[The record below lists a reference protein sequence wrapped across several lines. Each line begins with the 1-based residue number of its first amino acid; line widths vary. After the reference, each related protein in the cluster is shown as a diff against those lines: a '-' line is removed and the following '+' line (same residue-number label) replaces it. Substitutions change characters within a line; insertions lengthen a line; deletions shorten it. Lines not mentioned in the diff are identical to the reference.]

1 MQTQA
6 VPITD
11 KFENIYKTP
20 SKYSGLYA
28 QLSEAFQKAYSK
40 KPTHYARAPGRVN
53 LIGEHIDYMGY
64 GVFPFALEQ
73 DCIMAFSV
81 EKGQSSIKLAH
92 IDGKEYPSF
101 EYPVDPSENPHFT
114 NNYQKYVWAGYRAAV
129 KEAGLKQYVGINIMM
144 VGQVP
149 IAAGCSSSSALVVVA
164 GIVSLIANSLNATIQ
179 PEQFIENL
187 IKNERAIG
195 TSCGGMDQTC
205 SVLGKL
211 DKALYIQF
219 NPIRAEPIQL
229 PSGLKFVICN
239 SLTQSA
245 KMLTLSS
252 RYNMRVCECRMAL
265 KMLLKK
271 LGVPPEVSKNWN
283 ALASL

>member
-1 MQTQA
+1 M
-6 VPITD
+6 
-11 KFENIYKTP
+11 
-20 SKYSGLYA
+20 
-28 QLSEAFQKAYSK
+28 
-40 KPTHYARAPGRVN
+40 
-53 LIGEHIDYMGY
+53 
-64 GVFPFALEQ
+64 
-73 DCIMAFSV
+73 
-81 EKGQSSIKLAH
+81 
-92 IDGKEYPSF
+92 
-101 EYPVDPSENPHFT
+101 
-114 NNYQKYVWAGYRAAV
+114 
-129 KEAGLKQYVGINIMM
+129 EAGIKDYVGLNIVI

-164 GIVSLIANSLNATIQ
+164 GLAFLHANNLNSTIS
-179 PEQFIENL
+179 PEKFIENL

-219 NPIRAEPIQL
+219 NPISAEPIKL

-265 KMLLKK
+265 KMLIKK
-271 LGVPPEVSKNWN
+271 LNVPADISKNLST
-283 ALASL
+283 LADLQKYLQKNLDEMAVIVE